1 MAATKAKSTVLTVT
15 PPSIRAI
22 KVRLV
27 GTSPLMTA
35 RFSKKAMDAMAA
47 KMTGEKKQGTKN
59 AREAKNFEEDFEQAK
74 HISTEDWIG
83 FPASGL
89 RAALISSCRLVNFT
103 MTRAKLS
110 IFVLAEGFDKVDN
123 QPLIQ
128 IHGEPEMNIAPVRNA
143 TGVFD
148 LRSRPLWKEWYMEP
162 TISYDSDQFDTSDVL
177 NLLSRVGLQIG
188 LGEGRNDSRNSSGM
202 GLGSF
207 KVEGTAEEVSV

>member
-1 MAATKAKSTVLTVT
+1 MPTAKAKSTVLTVT

-22 KVRLV
+22 KVRIV

-35 RFSKKAMDAMAA
+35 RFSKKAMDAMAS
-47 KMTGEKKQGTKN
+47 KMTQVKKQGTKN
-59 AREAKNFEEDFEQAK
+59 AREARDFKDDFEQAK
-74 HISTEDWIG
+74 HVSVEGWAG
-83 FPASGL
+83 FPAAGL

-110 IFVLAEGFDKVDN
+110 LFVQAEGFDKVDS
-123 QPLIQ
+123 QPLIR
-128 IHGEPEMNIAPVRNA
+128 IYGEPEMNIAPTRNA

-162 TISYDSDQFDTSDVL
+162 TISYDSDQFDVSDVL

-188 LGEGRNDSRNSSGM
+188 LGEGRHDSRNSAGM
-202 GLGSF
+202 GLGTF
-207 KVEGTAEEVSV
+207 RVESSAEEVPA